1 MEQKKPGLCAARR
14 CWLLFTT
21 VKRYKHLIVFDHVY
35 GCHGIGKTGNLD
47 VHFPDRANTG
57 SLTKSIKNFPPTQR
71 KFEVLKIKH
80 SFGGYGLMSL

>member
-1 MEQKKPGLCAARR
+1 MQLGVVGSCLQQSKGISIS
-14 CWLLFTT
+14 LFLTMFT
-21 VKRYKHLIVFDHVY
+21 VATALGKQ
-35 GCHGIGKTGNLD
+35 GIWMFI
-47 VHFPDRANTG
+47 FPDRANTG